1 MIAEKQ
7 ETTNHNLILENRKKL
22 TVSDVKDV
30 DRFDEHVVILFTQMG
45 MLEIKGDDLHIN
57 KFNTETGELV
67 LEGTVDSILYSAQEK
82 RTPGSFVSKLF
93 K

>member
-1 MIAEKQ
+1 MIDEKPPVM
-7 ETTNHNLILENRKKL
+7 NHNLILENRKKM

-30 DRFDEHVVILFTQMG
+30 DSFDEHAVVLFTQMG
-45 MLEIKGDDLHIN
+45 MLEVKGIDLHIN
-57 KFNTETGELV
+57 KFNTESGELV

-82 RTPGSFVSKLF
+82 RTPSSFVSKLF